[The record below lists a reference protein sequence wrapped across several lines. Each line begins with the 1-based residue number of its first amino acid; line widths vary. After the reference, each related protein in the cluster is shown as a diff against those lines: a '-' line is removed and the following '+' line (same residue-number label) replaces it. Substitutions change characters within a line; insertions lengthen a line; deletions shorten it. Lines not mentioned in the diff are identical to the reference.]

1 MIQEANTRPLA
12 TILLVDDDDA
22 FRMTVEILLKKSGYE
37 VITASGVGRAIEI
50 MQERKMDLII
60 TDLKMNDGNGT
71 ELLTKTHE
79 LHCNA
84 AVIIETAFGS
94 VKNAVEAMR
103 QGAYDYITKPYK
115 NEELLVL
122 IEKALEHREIREE
135 LNALRAEVAWKYS
148 FDNII
153 GVSGA
158 MKQLKNLAARVAST
172 DVSILITGESG
183 TGKELLAR
191 AIHHH
196 SARRK
201 KKFIPID
208 CSSIPAELLESE
220 FFGHV
225 KGSFTSAYNTHRGL
239 FEEAEGGTVFLDE
252 IGDMPLH
259 LQSKILRVLQESE
272 IRPVGSSVSK
282 KIDARILAATNKD
295 LAVLAKE
302 GNFRE
307 DLFYRLNVLPINIP
321 PLRERADDVAILA
334 EYFLKTEQAKEGVPD
349 LSISSEAMEKILSH
363 HWPGNVRELENTIKR
378 AIALS
383 HDGRL
388 IANDIIFITS
398 DAGGKGPAFTGWS
411 IRREEKK
418 ASEFDCGTLEE
429 SLKQRIA
436 ATLSA
441 NEWNFTRTAMKLGIG
456 RTTLWRKVKKYNI
469 TKMEKSGV

>member
-1 MIQEANTRPLA
+1 MIQESSTKPLA

-22 FRMTVEILLKKSGYE
+22 FRTIVEILLRKNGYE
-37 VITASGVGRAIEI
+37 VITASGVSRAIEI
-50 MQERKMDLII
+50 IHERKMDLII
-60 TDLKMNDGNGT
+60 TDLRMNDGNGM
-71 ELLTKTHE
+71 ELLSKARE
-79 LHCNA
+79 FHCNA
-84 AVIIETAFGS
+84 TVIIETAFGS

-103 QGAYDYITKPYK
+103 QGAYDYITKPFK

-122 IEKALEHREIREE
+122 IEKALEHRDIREE
-135 LNALRAEVAWKYS
+135 LNALREEVAWKYS

-196 SARRK
+196 SVRRK

-220 FFGHV
+220 FFGHI

-252 IGDMPLH
+252 IGDMPFQ

-272 IRPVGSSVSK
+272 IRPVGSSASK
-282 KIDARILAATNKD
+282 KIDVRILAATNKD
-295 LAVLAKE
+295 LAILAKE

-321 PLRERADDVAILA
+321 PLRERADDIAILA
-334 EYFLKTEQAKEGVPD
+334 EHFLKTEKAKEGIPD
-349 LSISSEAMEKILSH
+349 LSISPEAMEKILSH
-363 HWPGNVRELENTIKR
+363 HWPGNIRELENTIKR

-388 IANDIIFITS
+388 VANDIMFITS
-398 DAGGKGPAFTGWS
+398 DAGGRGSVFAGWGTKLK
-411 IRREEKK
+411 EEKI
-418 ASEFDCGTLEE
+418 SEIDCGTLEE
-429 SLKQRIA
+429 SLKQRIE
-436 ATLSA
+436 ATLFA